1 VFDFLITESIY
12 LRLGLDRPASGRMGQ
27 EAVNIERALHRLC
40 ALSAG
45 TTVIVRNRAMR
56 VVGPD
61 PSQPEHGTC
70 VLPPRQGTRINVQI
84 VVEPVDKPRQW
95 ISLRFAILEN
105 WKKAPNEPQWL
116 LEVEFNPTTLENG
129 NNVLPATIP
138 DPETGVLPRFPSSAP
153 RVMRA
158 LNRSGFDFL
167 DEISRQTGAG
177 EQALFRA
184 DTRRAIGRGDF
195 EIVRA
200 QFCSYFPTPSVSR
213 FLQTMAILFG
223 QTIGSGTGV
232 VQLADYLGLLFRPF
246 TNPNTN
252 IVTGVMF
259 QKFHGKKPVYSLV
272 FYNKM
277 VRLAQMRQT
286 TSLSKTELTTAR
298 NNVRFD
304 MTLHKLGILELI
316 SAAQTALKK
325 LRKDEPT
332 LFDNWPEAFLGQA
345 PRVPTAWW
353 LERAIFVLSH
363 ARRGKVL
370 IRESFADWLVPKMIN
385 RVLRLDVTSRF
396 TSRGLHAL
404 LDLPHAVVKVW
415 RELDAFQLH
424 DSIGAV
430 ARLASI
436 PPSTA
441 YSLRQKWIRQ
451 FGIDISVPFAY
462 YRDALSFGPMSVTT
476 PGNRAELNAAVTG
489 NDGVAAVRTLRAA
502 LNTFHRTRTEVV
514 GAAIAGRPHLMQAQ
528 SALASA
534 TGPAVATNASSPGLT
549 NGQPS
554 LARGLVV
561 THRLRSSNGA
571 EHSAS
576 SGKPPASAGGS
587 KPAVLPTGPK
597 EIPGQRTNRKGE
609 QRRPQR

>member
-1 VFDFLITESIY
+1 VFDFLITETIY
-12 LRLGLDRPASGRMGQ
+12 LRLGLDRPAAGSMGQ
-27 EAVNIERALHRLC
+27 EAANIERALHRLC

-45 TTVIVRNRAMR
+45 TTVIVRGRAMR

-105 WKKAPNEPQWL
+105 WKKAPGAPEWL

-138 DPETGVLPRFPSSAP
+138 DPETGVLPRFPSSSP
-153 RVMRA
+153 LVMQA
-158 LNRSGFDFL
+158 LNRSGFYFL
-167 DEISRQTGAG
+167 DEVAKQTGDG
-177 EQALFRA
+177 DQALFRA
-184 DTRRAIGRGDF
+184 DTRRAIDRGYF

-200 QFCSYFPTPSVSR
+200 QFCSYFQTPSVAR
-213 FLQTMAILFG
+213 FLQTMVILFG

-252 IVTGVMF
+252 VVTGVMF
-259 QKFHGKKPVYSLV
+259 QKFYGKKPVYSLV

-286 TSLSKTELTTAR
+286 TSLSRTELTTAR

-304 MTLHKLGILELI
+304 MTLHKLGILDLI

-325 LRKDEPT
+325 LRKDDPT
-332 LFDNWPEAFLGQA
+332 LFANFAEAFLGPA

-363 ARRGKVL
+363 RRRGNDLV
-370 IRESFADWLVPKMIN
+370 RGSFADWLVPKMIK

-404 LDLPHAVVKVW
+404 LGLSHPVVKAW
-415 RELDAFQLH
+415 RELDAVQLH
-424 DSIGAV
+424 DSVGAV
-430 ARLASI
+430 ARLAGI

-441 YSLRQKWIRQ
+441 YNLRQKWLRQ

-476 PGNRAELNAAVTG
+476 PGKRAELNAAVTG
-489 NDGVAAVRTLRAA
+489 NDGVSAVRTLRDA
-502 LNTFHRTRTEVV
+502 LKTFHSTRLEVV
-514 GAAIAGRPHLMQAQ
+514 GAAIAKRPHLMQAQ
-528 SALASA
+528 SALAPA
-534 TGPAVATNASSPGLT
+534 TGPALVTMAASPSLT
-549 NGQPS
+549 NDQRR
-554 LARGLVV
+554 LARRFALAPPS
-561 THRLRSSNGA
+561 RSSGGA
-571 EHSAS
+571 KNSATA
-576 SGKPPASAGGS
+576 GGPPASADSS
-587 KPAVLPTGPK
+587 KPAALPLRPK
-597 EIPGQRTNRKGE
+597 AIPGRSVDRKGE
-609 QRRPQR
+609 KQRLQR